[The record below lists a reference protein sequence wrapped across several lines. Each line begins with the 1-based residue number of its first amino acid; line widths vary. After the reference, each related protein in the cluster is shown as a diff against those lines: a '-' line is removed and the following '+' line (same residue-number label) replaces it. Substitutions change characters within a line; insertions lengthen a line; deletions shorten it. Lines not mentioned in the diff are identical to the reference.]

1 MERDRRREDKKGEK
15 QINDDEEINDADYKR
30 QADFEEEDE
39 EISGE
44 D

>member
-1 MERDRRREDKKGEK
+1 MEKDSGRDDKKEAK
-15 QINDDEEINDADYKR
+15 QSNDEEINDPNYKH

>member
-1 MERDRRREDKKGEK
+1 MEKNNRRDDKKGAK
-15 QINDDEEINDADYKR
+15 QSNDEEINDPNYKR